1 MTELTHDEIAET
13 YGTALKALRP
23 VTAPIKQGVNKAEH
37 IALREIT
44 KPRPDLIWRTAWG
57 EVRSMV
63 DAAIE
68 NFHNDPTDYNRGR
81 MNALADASERLLER
95 YVKS

>member
-1 MTELTHDEIAET
+1 MRGGAKPRGKPPSSSRKDGFEVHHTKDCIVNAEH
-13 YGTALKALRP
+13 AALRD
-23 VTAPIKQGVNKAEH
+23 
-37 IALREIT
+37 IT

-95 YVKS
+95 YVKA

>member
-1 MTELTHDEIAET
+1 
-13 YGTALKALRP
+13 
-23 VTAPIKQGVNKAEH
+23 
-37 IALREIT
+37 
-44 KPRPDLIWRTAWG
+44 
-57 EVRSMV
+57 MV

>member
-1 MTELTHDEIAET
+1 MEHFKDYIRPINGGVSAAEH
-13 YGTALKALRP
+13 AALRD
-23 VTAPIKQGVNKAEH
+23 
-37 IALREIT
+37 IT